1 MSKARPVI
9 WILVLAFKKIFK
21 LRGSEYELLLVDTA
35 GQDEY
40 TTFPSE
46 YSVDVNGYVFV
57 YSIDS
62 IHSLEVCRSIHERL
76 KDLIG
81 SDIR

>member
-1 MSKARPVI
+1 M
-9 WILVLAFKKIFK
+9 
-21 LRGSEYELLLVDTA
+21 RGIEYELLLVDTA

-40 TTFPSE
+40 TSFPSE

-62 IHSLEVCRSIHERL
+62 HHSLEVCRSIHERL
-76 KDLIG
+76 KELLG
-81 SDIR
+81 NDIR